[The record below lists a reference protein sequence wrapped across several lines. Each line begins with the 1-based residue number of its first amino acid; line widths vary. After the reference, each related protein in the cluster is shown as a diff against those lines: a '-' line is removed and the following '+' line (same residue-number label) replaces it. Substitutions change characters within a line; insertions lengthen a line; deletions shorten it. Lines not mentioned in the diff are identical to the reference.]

1 MKRGIPFSPR
11 NRCFVCGGGHS
22 CKVQGDI
29 WVLCMHG
36 FGPQDAPPGY
46 RFVKPLR
53 NSMGGLFVRDDGS
66 DNWNQEQ
73 RIQRRQEQEILRRQR
88 SEALAQ
94 RNAQL
99 LSVEERDS
107 QYRLVNQNLTLVVR
121 HRKSLGAR
129 GLSDAEINLA
139 FELGALRTWNP
150 DQRIF
155 GLSLDLAGV
164 NPVGPCLGGMYG
176 IAIYAFDPQGK
187 ITGAQLK
194 PENEK
199 PAKYLWLSSS
209 RQGGNGP
216 QLPSGELPLFC
227 WKHPGAETINEVWL
241 CEGALK
247 SLIVALKLWSEG
259 RTDVA
264 VIGTASAAR
273 YGEQTI
279 SSYLRQLNCKT
290 LRLMPDA
297 GAVINPHIGEANAQT
312 VAWCQEWGCSVTV
325 GWWGQVDKSHPD
337 IDELKSFDALAFLT
351 PAEFWDK
358 HPDKFRPV
366 ARDSSTNN
374 PKSSEPTLSEDEWQL
389 KFGLPSWFKQQI
401 NRFSKALE
409 RFRESPELESFKK
422 NKRKRKPKSDA
433 KTLKFVPGKLPTL
446 EEYRK
451 IGCPVI
457 RFGAGLRLQVVKELV
472 RLYYQFI
479 LERSGTGTGKSH
491 DAGLAD
497 PDQLGV
503 EKIWYFSR
511 DHRNPTT
518 ATVEANYTDMPVR
531 NNGLLSDG
539 SRRTALN
546 NPHVRW
552 PKKDESPNLPGNC
565 FRTETF
571 HTLSEKGYQ
580 FEVGAEANLN
590 PICLACHMKDT
601 CGNEEK
607 AGPGHEFRHQR
618 RLAFG
623 NSRIRA
629 SLDSAPN
636 PKALEPDLNDDDD
649 ESSEENVP
657 PKGHGAIL
665 DEAMPQIKPFDLINT
680 QLSDFDQVWAELESG
695 LPEVHLQLKTVRVA
709 LRAILKGEIK
719 TTRETYHGFGDAAIR
734 EALGEVPENL
744 AQIIDQL
751 ELNRPNLAE
760 ILTEPDSFNKD
771 GVSRKDRKSVSNS
784 TSERIRDA
792 VRQDSYREMLEK
804 LKALACNWLL
814 PFLKV
819 WGFFE
824 RGSFRV
830 KYGVLEVMTHNTRH
844 AEFLGAMKWVLFQDA
859 TAKPEYLAMYLNV
872 DPTRIVRIE
881 QEPAQFSN
889 LQIIQVTGLGLLG
902 HNRSKSLKQRLEV
915 LFLTLKV
922 RHLDIAF
929 IDHKEYARLLSGV
942 GWWFN
947 HNRGSN
953 EYIARSTLASFGV
966 PYQDIG
972 SLQMIYITLTGDL
985 GVSRESPEFC
995 AFVEWQ
1001 TEAEIAQC
1009 VGRLRA
1015 NLRPDESV
1023 TYYSCADFDLE
1034 FLLEYYPG
1042 AAITKESA
1050 FSIAKLAG
1058 TATEKSHHHVQETIL
1073 ELVNQAGMALEKIT
1087 QVVAATAAG
1096 VSQGRISQI
1105 AAKYGGWRAYK
1116 KLLAVLFNCT
1126 LTTANNSE
1134 PLDETQEFI
1143 ANTYLPLTA
1152 ESSPPDAIEGMLGT
1166 IEAYGWRGFQAILAA
1181 TEIETRGRLLAAL
1194 LSGLPQDLQSQFR
1207 ALAMDTTG

>member
-1 MKRGIPFSPR
+1 MHEVEKYCSKTALPKTWRWAMKRGIRASKR
-11 NRCFVCGGGHS
+11 NPCLVCGGFHG
-22 CKVQGDI
+22 CKVQDDK
-29 WVLCMHG
+29 WVLCLRGMGQH
-36 FGPQDAPPGY
+36 DAPPGY
-46 RFVKPLR
+46 RFVKPLH
-53 NSMGGLFVRDDGS
+53 NGMGGLFVRHDENDD
-66 DNWNQEQ
+66 WNEEQ
-73 RIQRRQEQEILRRQR
+73 RIQRRQEQELKRRQR
-88 SEALAQ
+88 SAALARQ
-94 RNAQL
+94 NAQL

-107 QYRLVNQNLTLVVR
+107 QYRLVNQNLTLVAR
-121 HRKSLGAR
+121 HRNSCGAR
-129 GLSDAEINLA
+129 GLSEAEIDLA
-139 FELGALRTWNP
+139 YKLGAIRTWNP

-227 WKHPGAETINEVWL
+227 WKHPGAETINEIWL

-247 SLIVALKLWSEG
+247 SLIVALKLWRLG

-273 YGEQTI
+273 YGEQTL
-279 SSYLRQLNCKT
+279 SAYLRQLNCKT

-297 GAVINPHIGEANAQT
+297 GAVINPHISGANAQT

-337 IDELKSFDALAFLT
+337 IDELKSFDAIAFLT

-366 ARDSSTNN
+366 ARDSSREQ
-374 PKSSEPTLSEDEWQL
+374 PESSEPTLSEDEWQL
-389 KFGLPSWFKQQI
+389 KFGLPAWFKQQVA
-401 NRFSKALE
+401 RFSQAIE
-409 RFRESPELESFKK
+409 RFREPPELESFKK
-422 NKRKRKPKSDA
+422 KKNKPKSAA
-433 KTLKFVPGKLPTL
+433 KTLKYVPGKLPTL

-451 IGCPVI
+451 MGCPVI
-457 RFGAGLRLQVVKELV
+457 RFGAGQRLRVVNELV
-472 RLYYQFI
+472 RLYYHYI

-531 NNGLLSDG
+531 NNGLVSDG

-571 HTLSEKGYQ
+571 QTLNEKGYQ
-580 FEVGAEANLN
+580 FVVGTEAKLN
-590 PICLACHMKDT
+590 PICLACHMQDT

-695 LPEVHLQLKTVRVA
+695 FPEVHLQLKPVRVA

-744 AQIIDQL
+744 ADIIDQL

-760 ILTEPDSFNKD
+760 ILTDPDSFIAVCVRMKYSI
-771 GVSRKDRKSVSNS
+771 SR
-784 TSERIRDA
+784 TM
-792 VRQDSYREMLEK
+792 SYR
-804 LKALACNWLL
+804 A
-814 PFLKV
+814 
-819 WGFFE
+819 
-824 RGSFRV
+824 
-830 KYGVLEVMTHNTRH
+830 
-844 AEFLGAMKWVLFQDA
+844 
-859 TAKPEYLAMYLNV
+859 
-872 DPTRIVRIE
+872 
-881 QEPAQFSN
+881 
-889 LQIIQVTGLGLLG
+889 
-902 HNRSKSLKQRLEV
+902 
-915 LFLTLKV
+915 
-922 RHLDIAF
+922 
-929 IDHKEYARLLSGV
+929 
-942 GWWFN
+942 
-947 HNRGSN
+947 
-953 EYIARSTLASFGV
+953 
-966 PYQDIG
+966 
-972 SLQMIYITLTGDL
+972 
-985 GVSRESPEFC
+985 
-995 AFVEWQ
+995 
-1001 TEAEIAQC
+1001 
-1009 VGRLRA
+1009 
-1015 NLRPDESV
+1015 
-1023 TYYSCADFDLE
+1023 
-1034 FLLEYYPG
+1034 
-1042 AAITKESA
+1042 
-1050 FSIAKLAG
+1050 
-1058 TATEKSHHHVQETIL
+1058 
-1073 ELVNQAGMALEKIT
+1073 
-1087 QVVAATAAG
+1087 
-1096 VSQGRISQI
+1096 
-1105 AAKYGGWRAYK
+1105 
-1116 KLLAVLFNCT
+1116 
-1126 LTTANNSE
+1126 
-1134 PLDETQEFI
+1134 
-1143 ANTYLPLTA
+1143 
-1152 ESSPPDAIEGMLGT
+1152 
-1166 IEAYGWRGFQAILAA
+1166 
-1181 TEIETRGRLLAAL
+1181 
-1194 LSGLPQDLQSQFR
+1194 
-1207 ALAMDTTG
+1207 

>member
-1 MKRGIPFSPR
+1 MHEVEKYCSKTALPKTWRWAMKRGIRASKR
-11 NRCFVCGGGHS
+11 NPCLVCGGFHG
-22 CKVQGDI
+22 CKVQDDK
-29 WVLCMHG
+29 WVLCLRGMGQH
-36 FGPQDAPPGY
+36 DAPPGY
-46 RFVKPLR
+46 RFVKPLH
-53 NSMGGLFVRDDGS
+53 NGMGGLFVRHDENDD
-66 DNWNQEQ
+66 WNEEQ
-73 RIQRRQEQEILRRQR
+73 RIQRRQEQELKRRQR
-88 SEALAQ
+88 SAALARQ
-94 RNAQL
+94 NAQL

-107 QYRLVNQNLTLVVR
+107 QYRLVNQNLTLVAR
-121 HRKSLGAR
+121 HRNSCGAR
-129 GLSDAEINLA
+129 GLSEAEIDLA
-139 FELGALRTWNP
+139 YKLGAIRTWNP

-227 WKHPGAETINEVWL
+227 WKHPGAETINEIWL

-247 SLIVALKLWSEG
+247 SLIVALKLWRLG

-273 YGEQTI
+273 YGEQTL
-279 SSYLRQLNCKT
+279 SAYLRQLNCKT

-297 GAVINPHIGEANAQT
+297 GAVINPHISGANAQT

-337 IDELKSFDALAFLT
+337 IDELKSFDAIAFLT

-366 ARDSSTNN
+366 ARDSSREQ
-374 PKSSEPTLSEDEWQL
+374 PESSEPTLSEDEWQL
-389 KFGLPSWFKQQI
+389 KFGLPAWFKQQVA
-401 NRFSKALE
+401 RFSQAIE
-409 RFRESPELESFKK
+409 RFREPPELESFKK
-422 NKRKRKPKSDA
+422 KKNKPKSAA
-433 KTLKFVPGKLPTL
+433 KTLKYVPGKLPTL

-451 IGCPVI
+451 MGCPVI
-457 RFGAGLRLQVVKELV
+457 RFGAGQRLRVVNELV
-472 RLYYQFI
+472 RLYYHYI

-531 NNGLLSDG
+531 NNGLVSDG

-571 HTLSEKGYQ
+571 QTLNEKGYQ
-580 FEVGAEANLN
+580 FVVGTEAKLN
-590 PICLACHMKDT
+590 PICLACHMQDT

-695 LPEVHLQLKTVRVA
+695 FPEVHLQLKPVRVA

-744 AQIIDQL
+744 ADIIDQL

-760 ILTEPDSFNKD
+760 ILTDPDSFNKD

-844 AEFLGAMKWVLFQDA
+844 AEFLSAMKWVWLQDA
-859 TAKPEYLAMYLNV
+859 TAKPE
-872 DPTRIVRIE
+872 
-881 QEPAQFSN
+881 
-889 LQIIQVTGLGLLG
+889 
-902 HNRSKSLKQRLEV
+902 
-915 LFLTLKV
+915 
-922 RHLDIAF
+922 
-929 IDHKEYARLLSGV
+929 
-942 GWWFN
+942 
-947 HNRGSN
+947 
-953 EYIARSTLASFGV
+953 
-966 PYQDIG
+966 
-972 SLQMIYITLTGDL
+972 
-985 GVSRESPEFC
+985 
-995 AFVEWQ
+995 
-1001 TEAEIAQC
+1001 
-1009 VGRLRA
+1009 
-1015 NLRPDESV
+1015 
-1023 TYYSCADFDLE
+1023 
-1034 FLLEYYPG
+1034 
-1042 AAITKESA
+1042 
-1050 FSIAKLAG
+1050 
-1058 TATEKSHHHVQETIL
+1058 
-1073 ELVNQAGMALEKIT
+1073 
-1087 QVVAATAAG
+1087 
-1096 VSQGRISQI
+1096 
-1105 AAKYGGWRAYK
+1105 
-1116 KLLAVLFNCT
+1116 
-1126 LTTANNSE
+1126 
-1134 PLDETQEFI
+1134 
-1143 ANTYLPLTA
+1143 
-1152 ESSPPDAIEGMLGT
+1152 
-1166 IEAYGWRGFQAILAA
+1166 
-1181 TEIETRGRLLAAL
+1181 
-1194 LSGLPQDLQSQFR
+1194 
-1207 ALAMDTTG
+1207 

>member
-1 MKRGIPFSPR
+1 
-11 NRCFVCGGGHS
+11 
-22 CKVQGDI
+22 
-29 WVLCMHG
+29 MHG

-53 NSMGGLFVRDDGS
+53 NSMGGLFVRDDGT
-66 DNWNQEQ
+66 DNWNEEQ
-73 RIQRRQEQEILRRQR
+73 RIQRRQEQELLRRQR
-88 SEALAQ
+88 SAAIA
-94 RNAQL
+94 RHNAQL
-99 LSVEERDS
+99 LSIDERDS
-107 QYRLVNQNLTLVVR
+107 QYRLVNQNLTLVAR
-121 HRKSLGAR
+121 HRLLLGSR
-129 GLSDAEINLA
+129 GLTDTEINWA

-150 DQRIF
+150 EQRIF

-227 WKHPGAETINEVWL
+227 WKHPEAETINEVWL

-247 SLIVALKLWSEG
+247 SLIVALKLWREG

-273 YGEQTI
+273 YGEQTL

-297 GAVINPHIGEANAQT
+297 GAVINPHISGANSET
-312 VAWCQEWGCSVTV
+312 LAWCQEWGYSVTV
-325 GWWGQVDKSHPD
+325 GWWGQFDKSHPD
-337 IDELKSFDALAFLT
+337 IDELKSFGALASLT

-366 ARDSSTNN
+366 GRDSSTNN
-374 PKSSEPTLSEDEWQL
+374 PESSEPTLSEDEWQL
-389 KFGLPSWFKQQI
+389 KFGLPGWFKQQI

-409 RFRESPELESFKK
+409 RFREPPELESFKK
-422 NKRKRKPKSDA
+422 KKNKRKSAA
-433 KTLKFVPGKLPTL
+433 KTLKYVPGKLPTL

-451 IGCPVI
+451 MGCPVI
-457 RFGAGLRLQVVKELV
+457 RFGAGQRLRVVNELV
-472 RLYYQFI
+472 RLYYHYI

-531 NNGLLSDG
+531 NNGLVSDG

-571 HTLSEKGYQ
+571 QTLNEKGYQ
-580 FEVGAEANLN
+580 FVVGTEAKLN

-629 SLDSAPN
+629 SIDSAPN
-636 PKALEPDLNDDDD
+636 PKALEPDHNDDDD
-649 ESSEENVP
+649 ASSEGNAP
-657 PKGHGAIL
+657 TKGHGAIL
-665 DEAMPQIKPFDLINT
+665 DEAMGQIKPFDLIKA

-695 LPEVHLQLKTVRVA
+695 LPEVHLQLKPVRMV
-709 LRAILKGEIK
+709 LRQILKGEIK
-719 TTRETYHGFGDAAIR
+719 TTRETYYGFGDAAIR

-744 AQIIDQL
+744 ADIIDQL
-751 ELNRPNLAE
+751 ELNRPNKGD

-771 GVSRKDRKSVSNS
+771 GVARKDRKSVSNS

-792 VRQDSYREMLEK
+792 VRQNSYREMLEK

-824 RGSFRV
+824 RGSFRI

-844 AEFLGAMKWVLFQDA
+844 AEFLSAMKWVWFQDA

-881 QEPAQFSN
+881 QEPAQFGN

-902 HNRSKSLKQRLEV
+902 HNGVTVPKREK
-915 LFLTLKV
+915 LTL
-922 RHLDIAF
+922 
-929 IDHKEYARLLSGV
+929 RL
-942 GWWFN
+942 
-947 HNRGSN
+947 
-953 EYIARSTLASFGV
+953 
-966 PYQDIG
+966 
-972 SLQMIYITLTGDL
+972 
-985 GVSRESPEFC
+985 
-995 AFVEWQ
+995 
-1001 TEAEIAQC
+1001 
-1009 VGRLRA
+1009 
-1015 NLRPDESV
+1015 
-1023 TYYSCADFDLE
+1023 
-1034 FLLEYYPG
+1034 
-1042 AAITKESA
+1042 K
-1050 FSIAKLAG
+1050 
-1058 TATEKSHHHVQETIL
+1058 
-1073 ELVNQAGMALEKIT
+1073 
-1087 QVVAATAAG
+1087 
-1096 VSQGRISQI
+1096 
-1105 AAKYGGWRAYK
+1105 
-1116 KLLAVLFNCT
+1116 
-1126 LTTANNSE
+1126 
-1134 PLDETQEFI
+1134 
-1143 ANTYLPLTA
+1143 
-1152 ESSPPDAIEGMLGT
+1152 
-1166 IEAYGWRGFQAILAA
+1166 
-1181 TEIETRGRLLAAL
+1181 AL
-1194 LSGLPQDLQSQFR
+1194 LYKLFS
-1207 ALAMDTTG
+1207 